1 MSDQTA
7 INLVRLAVKVRA
19 AQRRYFRE
27 RTKEALAESKALEAR
42 FDREAAALL
51 ATIDPPQPG
60 DQGAMF

>member
-7 INLVRLAVKVRA
+7 INLVRLAVEVRA

-27 RTKEALAESKALEAR
+27 RTKEALVESKALEAR

-60 DQGAMF
+60 DQGAML